1 METASLYPP
10 TSRSDN
16 NAQMAGFLTCSRNR
30 AFPSCDSD
38 VLRFRWRNLQQRV
51 LYRIR
56 TCFPLRILRRKSFTT
71 LRRQRYIFSEH
82 VEQYMYWRIPIR
94 ALANSCT
101 GVGEFLH
108 RRWRIP
114 APALTNSCTGVDE
127 FLHRRWQM
135 PARALT
141 NDHLKHVETR
151 RGTSL
156 QRVTRKIR
164 DYLIPSFFLMSFGI
178 PSLWTRMFIVL

>member
-1 METASLYPP
+1 METALLYPP

-16 NAQMAGFLTCSRNR
+16 NAQMAGFLTCSRNGV
-30 AFPSCDSD
+30 FPSFDSD
-38 VLRFRWRNLQQRV
+38 ILPFLLRNLQQRV

-82 VEQYMYWRIPIR
+82 VEQYMYWRMPIR
-94 ALANSCT
+94 ALA
-101 GVGEFLH
+101 
-108 RRWRIP
+108 
-114 APALTNSCTGVDE
+114 NSCTGVDE

-164 DYLIPSFFLMSFGI
+164 DYLMPSFFLMSFGI